1 MHARSTVDADLA
13 APCPAWAE
21 APEEA
26 ASHAKKWEAVCDE
39 HENDTTASG
48 AAQTPH
54 AQSVGHAR
62 ARAPSSN
69 ADVGPSQAPTLQL

>member
-21 APEEA
+21 APGEA
-26 ASHAKKWEAVCDE
+26 ASHAKKWVAVCDE
-39 HENDTTASG
+39 HENDTSASE

-54 AQSVGHAR
+54 VQSVGHAR
-62 ARAPSSN
+62 ALSRSWN
-69 ADVGPSQAPTLQL
+69 IDVGSSQAPIPQL